1 MKWDLDLRITFSGK
15 VARRGAK
22 TQFPEAVL
30 KYAETSSL
38 YIKSQSQQSSF
49 FVTDFGVGAYKL
61 SYSFT
66 NRRTS
71 VPLIFTK

>member
-30 KYAETSSL
+30 KAANTGRIGSR
-38 YIKSQSQQSSF
+38 KVRRDQQF
-49 FVTDFGVGAYKL
+49 IY
-61 SYSFT
+61 
-66 NRRTS
+66 
-71 VPLIFTK
+71 